1 MDLRCERTF
10 ERVYA
15 EHSAAVRKVAARVVK
30 DPALAHD
37 VAQDV
42 FLRLWTDPSCFD
54 PSRGS
59 VGVLLKRM
67 AHNRAVDLHRRDA
80 TGARATDRLTA
91 QAERADA
98 PLGRSPAEHV
108 ERAMTAHEVRVAV
121 RRLPA
126 TQREALG
133 LAYWADVPIARV
145 ADVTGIPLGTAKS
158 RVRLGLQRLRA
169 DLVAAA

>member
-15 EHSAAVRKVAARVVK
+15 EHSPAMRAVAARVVK

-37 VAQDV
+37 VTQDV
-42 FLRLWTDPSCFD
+42 FLRLWSDPSCFD

-59 VGVLLKRM
+59 LGVLLRRM
-67 AHNRAVDLHRRDA
+67 AHNRAVDLQRRA
-80 TGARATDRLTA
+80 GTGARAADRLTA
-91 QAERADA
+91 EAERLDA

-108 ERAMTAHEVRVAV
+108 ERSMTAREVRAAV

-126 TQREALG
+126 AQREVLG

-158 RVRLGLQRLRA
+158 RVRLGLQRLRGEI
-169 DLVAAA
+169 AAAA